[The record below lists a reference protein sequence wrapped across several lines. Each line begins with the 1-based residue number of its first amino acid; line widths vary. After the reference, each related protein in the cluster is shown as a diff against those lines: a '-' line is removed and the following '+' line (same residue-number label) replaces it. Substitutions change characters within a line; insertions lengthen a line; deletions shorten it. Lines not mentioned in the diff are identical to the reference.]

1 VPETTADK
9 RARVFFALWPDRQLQ
24 DALGALAQHVQAQ
37 CGGRATPA
45 EKTHITLFFVGSMER
60 EGLRALEASASQV
73 SGGGSFD
80 LELDTLG
87 YWKHNRIAW
96 VGVSRCPGA
105 LLKLATDLRQRLV
118 AHGLSAEDRPYVPH
132 VTIVRNASRAPQ
144 ARRISPLRWRVH
156 DFALVES
163 TPTASGGVRYDV
175 MRRWPLA

>member
-1 VPETTADK
+1 MTAEK
-9 RARVFFALWPDRQLQ
+9 HARVFFALWPQPQLQ
-24 DALGALAQHVQAQ
+24 AVLGALAEHLQTQ

-45 EKTHITLFFVGSMER
+45 EKTHVTLFFVGSIGR
-60 EGLRALEASASQV
+60 ESFAVLESTAGDA

-96 VGVSRCPGA
+96 VGASRCPEA
-105 LLKLATDLRQRLV
+105 LLTLEADLRQRLV
-118 AHGLSAEDRPYVPH
+118 AQGFSAEDRPYVPH
-132 VTIVRNASRAPQ
+132 VTMVRNASRAPQ
-144 ARRISPLRWRVH
+144 ARRISPLEWRVP

-163 TPTASGGVRYDV
+163 VPTGSGGVRYDV